1 MNRYYLY
8 SAILIIWLMVLGTLG
23 IPKLHIYINAM
34 IAILSL
40 ILSELVRLNNKM
52 KP

>member
-1 MNRYYLY
+1 MNRYYFY
-8 SAILIIWLMVLGTLG
+8 SALLIIWLAILIALGT
-23 IPKLHIYINAM
+23 PKLHIYINAI

-52 KP
+52 KS